1 MGLEIL
7 DQLVGTQ
14 VLLVEDEPDIAE
26 LLAFV
31 LKQAG
36 ADVLEATSALE
47 ALHKL
52 THYSPMS
59 LCVISVF
66 LI

>member
-1 MGLEIL
+1 MCLETP
-7 DQLVGTQ
+7 DQLAGTQ

-26 LLAFV
+26 LLTFV
-31 LKQAG
+31 LREAG

-52 THYSPMS
+52 THYSPTH
-59 LCVISVF
+59 LT
-66 LI
+66 L